1 MANRGKTHNEEVYCI
16 KDLERLGSSKMQK
29 AYRGMLATY
38 QDVGILHSVKSS
50 IEMLDGRAADKNN

>member
-29 AYRGMLATY
+29 AYRGMLMTY
-38 QDVGILHSVKSS
+38 WDVGTVHSPKSI
-50 IEMLDGRAADKNN
+50 IEYA

>member
-29 AYRGMLATY
+29 AYRGMLAIY
-38 QDVGILHSVKSS
+38 
-50 IEMLDGRAADKNN
+50 LDGEFSTWLNQPLDCLMAE

>member
-29 AYRGMLATY
+29 AYRGMLP
-38 QDVGILHSVKSS
+38 
-50 IEMLDGRAADKNN
+50 IEM

>member
-29 AYRGMLATY
+29 AYRGMLVTY
-38 QDVGILHSVKSS
+38 RDVGILDFPKSI
-50 IEMLDGRAADKNN
+50 IENT